1 LPLLLCSRDK
11 DQPCGCAHRKA
22 LAKAG
27 RLTVQVA
34 AAGVQEECPL
44 CVKGSGK
51 PVGHRGV
58 HRKRLGRAA
67 AGGNGAEGPGP
78 AAGMDSPGIPP
89 GESGARRGGADDD
102 GGAEDNSTGWG
113 RCGGGEPAVAEL
125 EAPYRRVLD
134 AARLIAVPE
143 PVLQAARERV
153 AGSGLA
159 APRAPTAAPKPPPS
173 RKLQAHLDRIRPKAI
188 AEQKRAA
195 AAARAARAEAAQADD
210 APADE

>member
-1 LPLLLCSRDK
+1 M
-11 DQPCGCAHRKA
+11 
-22 LAKAG
+22 
-27 RLTVQVA
+27 QVA
-34 AAGVQEECPL
+34 AAGVQECPL

-51 PVGHRGV
+51 PVGHRGM

-67 AGGNGAEGPGP
+67 AGDNSAEGPGP
-78 AAGMDSPGIPP
+78 AAGMDSPGIPT
-89 GESGARRGGADDD
+89 GESGELRGGAGSD
-102 GGAEDNSTGWG
+102 GEAEDIGTGWG

-134 AARLIAVPE
+134 AARLIGVPG

-159 APRAPTAAPKPPPS
+159 APPAPTAAPKPPPS
-173 RKLQAHLDRIRPKAI
+173 RKLQAHLDRIRLKAI
-188 AEQKRAA
+188 AEVKRAA
-195 AAARAARAEAAQADD
+195 AARAEAAQADD